1 MFCSKCGAELAEG
14 TVFCPKCG
22 TKVMEVQ
29 DSEEV
34 KTDEKDQSQETTK
47 DKVEGKIKEALTLE
61 NVESGT
67 ERNGKNIVV
76 QYMTPGMYKIAFI
89 AALIGGIITI
99 PEGVGILLILAD
111 IFILKYKFAAWV
123 KGFIVDYDKKTVFI
137 PEASVQFD
145 TGFDFKKF
153 WQTYRKGIEFKF
165 EELKSLDAE
174 YQRTVEESNGNYQV
188 KQYKIVT
195 CVTTFGT
202 VRVKMKATNPRF
214 EQVLA
219 GLEDVI
225 AYNNANK

>member
-1 MFCSKCGAELAEG
+1 MFCSKCGVELAEG

-34 KTDEKDQSQETTK
+34 KTDEKDQSQKTTK
-47 DKVEGKIKEALTLE
+47 DKVEGKIKEAFTLE

-89 AALIGGIITI
+89 GILIGGILTI
-99 PEGVGILLILAD
+99 LEGVGIILILAD
-111 IFILKYKFAAWV
+111 LFIFKYKFAAWV

-145 TGFDFKKF
+145 TGFDLKKF

>member
-22 TKVMEVQ
+22 TKVLEVQ

-34 KTDEKDQSQETTK
+34 KIDENGQSQETTK

-89 AALIGGIITI
+89 GALIGGIITI
-99 PEGVGILLILAD
+99 PEGVGIILILAD